1 MDESRGHLQHDTL
14 GALQLTPGLMIVYEK
29 ETEEVVRNPPQIP
42 PPSSFPSSRPRSMR
56 PPIRRRLRIEEKPRK
71 TYKMFKISTM
81 GSRSSMEGSDVSSTS
96 AITMVSSAT
105 SSNGD
110 PWSSSG
116 WVEEEDDTDINWDQ
130 EDDGDVVPKIEPI
143 DDVDMA
149 DFSDMKE
156 SETPSS
162 ASTPAQAK
170 RPRGRPRKHPKPT
183 AESMAKVAK
192 GRSKTGCITC
202 RRRKKK
208 CDETKPGCECHV
220 VFRYR
225 YRTQTNYSQ
234 A

>member
-1 MDESRGHLQHDTL
+1 MDESRGELQQDTL
-14 GALQLTPGLMIVYEK
+14 GAETASVCEK
-29 ETEEVVRNPPQIP
+29 EIEEVIRHPLQIP
-42 PPSSFPSSRPRSMR
+42 RPSSFASSRPRSMR
-56 PPIRRRLRIEEKPRK
+56 PPIRRRIRIEEFPGK
-71 TYKMFKISTM
+71 TYKMFEISTM

-105 SSNGD
+105 SSSGD

-116 WVEEEDDTDINWDQ
+116 WVEGEDDVDINWDQ
-130 EDDGDVVPKIEPI
+130 EDDGVVPKIEPI

-156 SETPSS
+156 SETTSS

-208 CDETKPGCECHV
+208 CDETKPGCK
-220 VFRYR
+220 
-225 YRTQTNYSQ
+225 
-234 A
+234 

>member
-1 MDESRGHLQHDTL
+1 MDESTGELQHDRL
-14 GALQLTPGLMIVYEK
+14 GAVQLTPSSLSVCEEEI
-29 ETEEVVRNPPQIP
+29 EEVVRIPPQIP
-42 PPSSFPSSRPRSMR
+42 RAASFASSRPRSMR
-56 PPIRRRLRIEEKPRK
+56 PPIRRRIRIEEFPGK
-71 TYKMFKISTM
+71 TYKMFEISTM
-81 GSRSSMEGSDVSSTS
+81 GSRSSIEGSDVSSTS

-116 WVEEEDDTDINWDQ
+116 WVEEEDDADINWDQ

-156 SETPSS
+156 SETTSS

-183 AESMAKVAK
+183 AESMAKIAK

-208 CDETKPGCECHV
+208 CDETKPGCK
-220 VFRYR
+220 
-225 YRTQTNYSQ
+225 
-234 A
+234 

>member
-1 MDESRGHLQHDTL
+1 
-14 GALQLTPGLMIVYEK
+14 
-29 ETEEVVRNPPQIP
+29 
-42 PPSSFPSSRPRSMR
+42 
-56 PPIRRRLRIEEKPRK
+56 
-71 TYKMFKISTM
+71 
-81 GSRSSMEGSDVSSTS
+81 MEGSDVSSTS

-116 WVEEEDDTDINWDQ
+116 WVEEEDDADTNWDQ
-130 EDDGDVVPKIEPI
+130 EDDGDIVPKIEPI

-162 ASTPAQAK
+162 VSTPAQAK

-208 CDETKPGCECHV
+208 CDETKPGCKWHAPV
-220 VFRYR
+220 GIGTGARLI
-225 YRTQTNYSQ
+225 YS
-234 A
+234 